1 LRRYLLSPNKD
12 KVKKYQNNLLEE
24 QNSMAKIVLPNQRR
38 ATGELRKAIFK
49 AKTAFIMAGFFSM
62 FINLLMLVPTLYML
76 QLYGRVV
83 TSRSQETLI
92 MLTAIVV
99 VLFITLALLEIVRS
113 RVLIR
118 ISNKMDSI
126 LNKRVFDSLF
136 KLAEKY
142 PNKASSSALS
152 DLTQIRQFM
161 TGNGLFAFFDAPWL
175 PIYVAV
181 LFLFHPDY
189 GYFSLVAIVI
199 LLVITTLNEY
209 STKSKL
215 QEANKFNSEAMMYVN
230 SNLRNAE
237 VIHAMGMKD
246 NIGRRWQ
253 DKHYKFL
260 NAQSKA
266 SASAS
271 IWANTSKITRMMLQS
286 LMLGLGGY
294 LAINNEVGSGMMI
307 AGSIMLGRALAPL
320 DLMVNTWKQFSGAR
334 TSYTRLNA
342 LLNDFP
348 KEKEYMELPAPTGE
362 LLLEQIVVV
371 PPNGKEPSI
380 RGISMKIDKGDVVGI
395 IGPSAAGKSSLAR
408 AVLGLWPL
416 ANGKVRLDG
425 ADISQWDKVKLG
437 QYIGY
442 LPQDIELFEGTVSE
456 NIARFGEIDAKK
468 VVEAAQKAGV
478 HEMILKL
485 PDGYDTKIGIGGSS
499 LSGGQRQRIGLV
511 RAIYNNPILVV
522 LDEPNSNLDE
532 FGELGLIQAINS
544 LKQNGSTV
552 IIITHRPNILQV
564 TNKMAVM
571 KNGLLEM
578 YGNSNEVLAKLR
590 ENSAPK
596 PQNRQPSPAKP
607 TMQKVTLGKP
617 SN

>member
-1 LRRYLLSPNKD
+1 
-12 KVKKYQNNLLEE
+12 
-24 QNSMAKIVLPNQRR
+24 MANIKLPNQKK

-62 FINLLMLVPTLYML
+62 FINILMLVPTLYML

-92 MLTAIVV
+92 MLTAIVL
-99 VLFITLALLEIVRS
+99 VLFITLGLLEIIRS

-118 ISNKMDSI
+118 ISNKMDI
-126 LNKRVFDSLF
+126 LLNQRVFDSIF

-142 PNKASSSALS
+142 PSKASTNALS

-189 GYFSLVAIVI
+189 GYFSLFAIVI
-199 LLVITTLNEY
+199 LLIITILNEL
-209 STKSKL
+209 STKDKL
-215 QEANKFNSEAMMYVN
+215 KEANALNSSAMMYVN

-237 VIHAMGMKD
+237 VIHAMGMKE
-246 NIGRRWQ
+246 NIRKIWQ
-253 DKHYKFL
+253 EKHYAFL
-260 NAQSKA
+260 TAQSQA

-294 LAINNEVGSGMMI
+294 LAITNEVNSGMMI

-348 KEKEYMELPAPTGE
+348 KDKEYMELPAPSGKVT
-362 LLLEQIVVV
+362 LEQVVVV

-380 RGISMKIDKGDVVGI
+380 RGISLQIEKGDVVGI

-408 AVLGLWPL
+408 VILGLWPL
-416 ANGKVRLDG
+416 HNGKARLDG
-425 ADISQWDKVKLG
+425 ADISQWDKVALG

-456 NIARFGEIDAKK
+456 NIARFGEVDAQK

-485 PDGYDTKIGIGGSS
+485 PDGYDTKIGIGGSA

-511 RAIYNNPILVV
+511 RAIYNSPVLVV
-522 LDEPNSNLDE
+522 LDEPNSNLDDQ
-532 FGELGLIQAINS
+532 GELGLIQAINH
-544 LKQNGSTV
+544 LKQSGTTV
-552 IIITHRPNILQV
+552 ILITHRPNILQV
-564 TNKMAVM
+564 TNKLLIM

-578 YGNSNEVLAKLR
+578 YGNTNEVLAKLKQ
-590 ENSAPK
+590 NSAPK
-596 PQNRQPSPAKP
+596 AQPQPQQPNRTTRP